1 MKIKNLLVLAVLLF
15 SMNLLAQVDRSKMPE
30 PGPAPEIKINDA
42 ESFTLDNGLK
52 VFVVENHKIPEVSF
66 SVMFNYSPVYEGN
79 LAGLANITGDL
90 LGTGTTSKTKD
101 QIDESVDFIGATLT
115 TSANGVYGSV
125 LKKNMDTF
133 ASIIGDVITNAK
145 FSESE
150 LSRIQK
156 RTISSLKAS
165 EKNPSAIAENVK
177 KVLDFGSNSPYG
189 EIETEKSV
197 KSITLDKCND
207 FYNKYMR
214 PNDSYLAIVGDVNL
228 DEAKE
233 MAEKYFGGWK
243 KGNVPENKFKS
254 KRPPLIRKV
263 ALVDRP
269 ASVQSVIHVTYPV
282 KFKPGSKEIFAAGV
296 ANAILGG
303 AFVSRLNMNLRE
315 KHAYTYGAH
324 STLNPDLFMG
334 YFDASCEAR
343 NEVTD
348 SAVTQI
354 LLEMKKMRSEK
365 VTEDELNTVKK
376 YMIGQFA
383 RSLEQPST
391 VARFAINIERYNLP
405 KDYYKN
411 YLKNLSAV
419 TVDDV
424 YKAAKKYINPDKA
437 YVLVVGNGDEVA
449 KKLKKFS
456 LSGKIGYYDTY
467 GNKVDPDAK
476 KLPSDIT
483 VEQVVEKYLNSLGGK
498 EKLMSVKDETVSMTG
513 SIQGMNL
520 KITIVRKF
528 PNKYYFNLD
537 LGTMQ
542 QIQKFDGEKGIVSG
556 MGQEQKLE
564 GKQLES
570 MKQQSEMYLLARYKE
585 LGIKPEL
592 VGLSNVNGKET
603 YKIRIT
609 FPNGNKTVVYID
621 SKTGLKLREES
632 SRKTQQGTF
641 STTVDYSDYKLWDGI
656 NYPGKIVQQVGPQTI
671 EMKVEEV
678 KINSGVNDD
687 FFKVD

>member
-1 MKIKNLLVLAVLLF
+1 MKIKNLLVLTIILF
-15 SMNLLAQVDRSKMPE
+15 SVSLFAQVDRSKMPE

-42 ESFTLDNGLK
+42 QNFTLDNGLK

-66 SVMFNYSPVYEGN
+66 TIIFNYNPVYEGK
-79 LAGLANITGDL
+79 LAGLGEITGSL
-90 LGTGTTSKTKD
+90 LGTGTTTKTKD
-101 QIDESVDFIGATLT
+101 QIDESVDFIGASLS
-115 TSANGVYGSV
+115 TSAKGVYGNV
-125 LKKNMDTF
+125 LKKNLDTF
-133 ASIIGDVITNAK
+133 ASIMGDVIANAK

-150 LSRIQK
+150 LTKIQK
-156 RTISSLKAS
+156 RTISSLKAN
-165 EKNPSAIAENVK
+165 EKSPSAIAENVK
-177 KVLDFGSNSPYG
+177 KVLDFGSDSPYG

-197 KSITLDKCND
+197 KAVTLDKCID

-214 PNDSYLAIVGDVNL
+214 PNDSYLAIVGDINL
-228 DEAKE
+228 DEAE
-233 MAEKYFGGWK
+233 EIAEKYFGGWK
-243 KGNVPENKFKS
+243 KGNVPESKFKS

-269 ASVQSVIHVTYPV
+269 ASVQSIIHITYPV
-282 KFKPGSKEIFAAGV
+282 KFTPKSNDIFAARV

-315 KHAYTYGAH
+315 KHAYTYGAR
-324 STLNPDLFMG
+324 SMLNPDLFMG

-348 SAVTQI
+348 SAVTQF

-383 RSLEQPST
+383 RSLEKPST

-411 YLKNLSAV
+411 YLKNLAAV

-437 YVLVVGNGDEVA
+437 YVLVVGNGDEVG

-476 KLPSDIT
+476 KLSADIT
-483 VEQVVEKYLNSLGGK
+483 VDKVIGKYLNALGGK
-498 EKLMSVKDETVSMTG
+498 EKLLSIKDETVSMQG
-513 SIQGMNL
+513 SIQGMNM

-537 LGTMQ
+537 LGAMQ
-542 QIQKFDGEKGIVSG
+542 QVQKFDGEKALVSG

-564 GKQLES
+564 GEQLES
-570 MKQQSEMYLLARYKE
+570 MKQQSEMYPLARYRE

-592 VGLSNVNGKET
+592 AGLGNVNGKDA
-603 YKIRIT
+603 YKMRLT
-609 FPNGNKTVVYID
+609 FPNGNKSVIYID
-621 SKTGLKLREES
+621 TETGLKLREES
-632 SRKTQQGTF
+632 SRKTRQGTF
-641 STTVDYSDYKLWDGI
+641 STTVDYSDYKEWDGMK
-656 NYPGKIVQQVGPQTI
+656 YPGKIVQQVGPQTI
-671 EMKVEEV
+671 EMTVSEV
-678 KINSGVNDD
+678 KTNSGVKDD

>member
-1 MKIKNLLVLAVLLF
+1 MKIKNLLVLTIILF
-15 SMNLLAQVDRSKMPE
+15 SVSLFAQVDRSKMPE

-42 ESFTLDNGLK
+42 QSFTLDNGLK

-66 SVMFNYSPVYEGN
+66 TIMFNYNPVYEGK
-79 LAGLANITGDL
+79 LAGLGEITGSL
-90 LGTGTTSKTKD
+90 LGTGTTTKTKD
-101 QIDESVDFIGATLT
+101 QIDESVDFIGASLS
-115 TSANGVYGSV
+115 TSAKGVYGNV
-125 LKKNMDTF
+125 LKKNLDTF
-133 ASIIGDVITNAK
+133 ASIMGDVIANAK

-150 LSRIQK
+150 LTKIQK
-156 RTISSLKAS
+156 RTISSLKAN
-165 EKNPSAIAENVK
+165 EKSPSAIAENVK
-177 KVLDFGSNSPYG
+177 KVLDFGSDSPYG

-197 KSITLDKCND
+197 KAVTLDKCID

-214 PNDSYLAIVGDVNL
+214 PNDSYLAIVGDINL
-228 DEAKE
+228 DEAE
-233 MAEKYFGGWK
+233 EIAEKYFGGWK
-243 KGNVPENKFKS
+243 KGNVPESKFKS

-269 ASVQSVIHVTYPV
+269 ASVQSIIHITYPV
-282 KFKPGSKEIFAAGV
+282 KFTPKSNDIFAARV

-315 KHAYTYGAH
+315 KHAYTYGAR
-324 STLNPDLFMG
+324 SMLNPDLFMG

-348 SAVTQI
+348 SAVTQF

-383 RSLEQPST
+383 RSLEKPST

-411 YLKNLSAV
+411 YLKNLAAV

-437 YVLVVGNGDEVA
+437 YVLVVGNGDEVG

-476 KLPSDIT
+476 KLSADIT
-483 VEQVVEKYLNSLGGK
+483 VDKVIGKYLNALGGK
-498 EKLMSVKDETVSMTG
+498 EKLLSIKDETVSMQG
-513 SIQGMNL
+513 SIQGMNM

-537 LGTMQ
+537 LGAMQ
-542 QIQKFDGEKGIVSG
+542 QVQKFDGEKALVSG

-564 GKQLES
+564 GEQLES
-570 MKQQSEMYLLARYKE
+570 MKQQSEMYPLARYRE

-592 VGLSNVNGKET
+592 AGLGNVNGKDT
-603 YKIRIT
+603 YKLRLT
-609 FPNGNKTVVYID
+609 FLNGNKSVIYID
-621 SKTGLKLREES
+621 TKTGLKLREES
-632 SRKTQQGTF
+632 SRKTRQGTF
-641 STTVDYSDYKLWDGI
+641 STTVDYSDYKEWDGMK
-656 NYPGKIVQQVGPQTI
+656 YPGKIVQQVGPQTI
-671 EMKVEEV
+671 EMTVSEV
-678 KINSGVNDD
+678 KTNSGVKDD